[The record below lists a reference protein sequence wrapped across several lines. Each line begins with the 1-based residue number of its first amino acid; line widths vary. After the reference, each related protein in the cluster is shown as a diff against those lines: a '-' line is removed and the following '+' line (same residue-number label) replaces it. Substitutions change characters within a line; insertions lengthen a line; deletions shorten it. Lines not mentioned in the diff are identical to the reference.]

1 MEHKSYF
8 QLKMLTED
16 FEPGYTD
23 EEDQTDTKVDQGA
36 LI

>member
-1 MEHKSYF
+1 MEHRSYF
-8 QLKMLTED
+8 QWKKLTED
-16 FEPGYTD
+16 FEPECMD